1 MAEVGGDS
9 GRFPR
14 LHMGGAGLRL
24 LLPKARAPHTLVGA
38 EAPLAVI
45 IVVGGGR
52 TPQLPI
58 TAASAG
64 AALML
69 VAQEGEGEDTWG
81 TFRVPAHSGHGCG
94 IRDMGQQEA
103 GGLRPPPGATTGRG
117 HYVDRRTECSLSPGH
132 WVRSFMHIS
141 HPGPP

>member
-14 LHMGGAGLRL
+14 PHRAGPDVQLLR
-24 LLPKARAPHTLVGA
+24 PKARAPHTLVRA

-45 IVVGGGR
+45 VVAGGGR

-58 TAASAG
+58 AAAGAG
-64 AALML
+64 AALVL
-69 VAQEGEGEDTWG
+69 VAQEGEGEDAWG

-94 IRDMGQQEA
+94 IRDIGQREA
-103 GGLRPPPGATTGRG
+103 GGPRPPPGATT
-117 HYVDRRTECSLSPGH
+117 RTLTN
-132 WVRSFMHIS
+132 RTY
-141 HPGPP
+141 

>member
-14 LHMGGAGLRL
+14 PHRAGPDVQLLR
-24 LLPKARAPHTLVGA
+24 PKARAPHTLVRA

-45 IVVGGGR
+45 VVAGGGR

-58 TAASAG
+58 AAAGAG
-64 AALML
+64 AALVL
-69 VAQEGEGEDTWG
+69 VAQEGEGEDAWG

-94 IRDMGQQEA
+94 IRDMGQREA
-103 GGLRPPPGATTGRG
+103 GGPRPPPGAMAG
-117 HYVDRRTECSLSPGH
+117 HRH
-132 WVRSFMHIS
+132 
-141 HPGPP
+141 